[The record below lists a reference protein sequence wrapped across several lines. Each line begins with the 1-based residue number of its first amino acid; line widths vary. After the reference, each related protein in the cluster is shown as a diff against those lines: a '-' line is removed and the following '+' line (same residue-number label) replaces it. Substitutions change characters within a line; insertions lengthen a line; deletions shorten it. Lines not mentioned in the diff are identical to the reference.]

1 MHAFLYRLGRGAARR
16 PWAVVGAWVIVLLAV
31 VWLNKSFGGTF
42 ENDYTVPGSQS
53 STGLNL
59 LDAKFPE
66 KSGYAGSIVFH
77 AKTGQV
83 SADAQAVS
91 TSMASVAKLP
101 HVISAS
107 DPLSTKDSSGVSK
120 DGTIVNAPVS
130 FDVVP
135 ASLDSSYLDSL
146 DAAVAPAR
154 QAGLQVE
161 YGGGAGQIAQQAHD
175 STSEIIGLVLALVL
189 LLIMF
194 GSIVAAVLPLVS
206 AVFSVATGLSLIGLI
221 AAALTFPTTAP
232 TVATL
237 LGLGV
242 AIDYGL
248 FLVARHREQLDD
260 GMTVVDSAGR
270 SASTSGAAVV
280 VAGGTVVIA
289 ILGLYVSG
297 VPFVGALGLS
307 SALVVA
313 VTIVAALTL
322 VPALL
327 GLAKQ
332 SVRSRQEREK
342 ARHDDPDSLDP
353 AVLAKERA
361 EREAAHE
368 SSAFARWGRMVS
380 NRPWPWA
387 IATVIVLVVLAIPL
401 LSMRLGQLDAGTDP
415 TADSSRRAYDLI
427 AEGFGP
433 GANGPLT
440 VVVALPKQSS
450 SANSQLL
457 SSLSTQLSKV
467 DDVQAVAPP
476 TVNSSGTTATINVL
490 PKTSPQDA
498 KTQTLVDDIRSD
510 VLDKQTESTYLVG
523 TTAGYADFTE
533 KVSQRMP
540 WLIGSVVL
548 LALLLLTAAFRSLA
562 IGIKAAVMNLLSVGA
577 AYGVIVAVF
586 QWGWGSSLVGIE
598 ETVPIP
604 SFVPMLMF
612 AIVFGLSMDYEV
624 FLLSRIHEAWLATN
638 DSQRAVAIGIGA
650 TARVITTAAA
660 IMVVVFSSFVLSDDT
675 TVKMLAVGMAV
686 AVLIDATIVRMILVP
701 AVMTLLG
708 RHAWWIPRWLDKITP
723 NFELE
728 GPAYPPSPVTRVAT
742 DPVDLEPLA
751 GVGAPTA
758 APAEP
763 QAPDDV

>member
-1 MHAFLYRLGRGAARR
+1 MHAFLDKLGRGAAKR
-16 PWAVVGAWVIVLLAV
+16 PWAVIAAWILVLLV
-31 VWLNKSFGGTF
+31 VVGLDKAFGGIY

-59 LDAKFPE
+59 LDAKFPA

-77 AKTGQV
+77 ATSGQV
-83 SADAQAVS
+83 SDDASAVS

-101 HVISAS
+101 HVVSAS

-154 QAGLQVE
+154 KAGLTVE

-194 GSIVAAVLPLVS
+194 GSIVAAGLPLIA
-206 AVFSVATGLSLIGLI
+206 AVFSVATGLSLLGLI
-221 AAALTFPTTAP
+221 AAGLTFPTTAP

-260 GMTVVDSAGR
+260 GMTVVESAGR

-313 VTIVAALTL
+313 VTIIAALTL

-332 SVRSRQEREK
+332 SVRSRAERTN
-342 ARHDDPDSLDP
+342 ARHDSPASLDP
-353 AVLAKERA
+353 AVLAREREA
-361 EREAAHE
+361 REAAHE
-368 SSAFARWGRMVS
+368 NSAFARWGRMVS
-380 NRPWPWA
+380 DRPWPWA
-387 IATVIVLVVLAIPL
+387 ITTVVVLAILSIPL
-401 LSMRLGQLDAGTDP
+401 FSMRLGQLDAGTDP
-415 TADSSRRAYDLI
+415 TTDSSRRAYDLI

-440 VVVALPKQSS
+440 VVVSLPKQST
-450 SANSQLL
+450 SANQQLL
-457 SSLSTQLSKV
+457 TSLSTDLSKV

-476 TVNSSGTTATINVL
+476 TVNGSGTTATINVL

-498 KTQTLVDDIRSD
+498 KTQTLVDDIRSQ
-510 VLDKQTESTYLVG
+510 VLDKQQETTYLVG
-523 TTAGYADFTE
+523 TTAGYTDFTE

-540 WLIGSVVL
+540 WLIGAVVL

-562 IGIKAAVMNLLSVGA
+562 IGLKAAVMNLLSVGA

-624 FLLSRIHEAWLATN
+624 LLLSRMQEEYHRTHDN
-638 DSQRAVAIGIGA
+638 RFAVAEGLERIG
-650 TARVITTAAA
+650 RLITGAAA
-660 IMVVVFSSFVLSDDT
+660 IMVGVFLAFALAQVVIIKAIGL
-675 TVKMLAVGMAV
+675 GMAIAV
-686 AVLIDATIVRMILVP
+686 AIDATLVRALVVP
-701 AVMTLLG
+701 ATMRLLG
-708 RHAWWIPRWLDKITP
+708 DLNWWAPR
-723 NFELE
+723 
-728 GPAYPPSPVTRVAT
+728 
-742 DPVDLEPLA
+742 PLA
-751 GVGAPTA
+751 KLYRRMGLGEAHTPREQLS
-758 APAEP
+758 PALGG
-763 QAPDDV
+763 D